1 MKLWTNPPTP
11 SQHQNKL
18 NMTKEITITVTAPVE
33 CTDAEF
39 NEWVMY
45 NTGYT
50 ASISLSNPL
59 CDEPFEAE
67 TIDID

>member
-1 MKLWTNPPTP
+1 
-11 SQHQNKL
+11 
-18 NMTKEITITVTAPVE
+18 MTKEITITVTTAIE

-39 NEWVMY
+39 NEWVMF

-50 ASISLSNPL
+50 ASISVDNPL
-59 CDEPFEAE
+59 IDEPLEAE